1 MNQNHRNVKIME
13 ILKQI
18 NDNSMIM
25 EQDIEESEVVIYQLI
40 KDENYAR
47 GLDIK
52 TFMGPSYAVFMNSPY
67 VTDKGLRF
75 IDSMKPLRMN
85 KKIKWNKR
93 EYF

>member
-40 KDENYAR
+40 KDEDYAR
-47 GLDIK
+47 GLGIK
-52 TFMGPSYAVFMNSPY
+52 TFMGPSYAV
-67 VTDKGLRF
+67 
-75 IDSMKPLRMN
+75 
-85 KKIKWNKR
+85 
-93 EYF
+93 

>member
-52 TFMGPSYAVFMNSPY
+52 
-67 VTDKGLRF
+67 
-75 IDSMKPLRMN
+75 
-85 KKIKWNKR
+85 
-93 EYF
+93 